1 MTNISLS
8 MEHRKLSTLFPS
20 NLNSFNNK
28 WEKQTDVKAS
38 FH

>member
-1 MTNISLS
+1 MTKVSLS
-8 MEHRKLSTLFPS
+8 MEHYKLSALFPS
-20 NLNSFNNK
+20 DLNSLKNK